1 MEGIAE
7 EEVVEQKKPKPQKL
21 TTGKPRKRRA
31 RISPQV
37 NVYAKNTTKNNRSYA
52 DMDDEYSYLDADR
65 EEWLCPRRDN
75 KKHKAK
81 AKETILT
88 DNTIMN
94 SKQPI
99 QNEVSQQNGNY
110 LSVVNSFPSF
120 YIIESFIK

>member
-75 KKHKAK
+75 KKHKAIRK
-81 AKETILT
+81 KNRISL
-88 DNTIMN
+88 
-94 SKQPI
+94 
-99 QNEVSQQNGNY
+99 NY
-110 LSVVNSFPSF
+110 SRHASPPPEYYTFA
-120 YIIESFIK
+120 

>member
-7 EEVVEQKKPKPQKL
+7 EDVVEQKKTKPKKT

-75 KKHKAK
+75 KKRKAK
-81 AKETILT
+81 DKEVVSV
-88 DNTIMN
+88 DNTVMN
-94 SKQPI
+94 SQQPI
-99 QNEVSQQNGNY
+99 QNVSAQNGNP
-110 LSVVNSFPSF
+110 LSVINLDS
-120 YIIESFIK
+120 YFI